1 MRFCHFKHTLYLFI
15 IYTVLAVSCTKA
27 YKKVE
32 STLSVDDVSE
42 SVNTRYTQQAAMNI
56 YGYQPIKALQIV
68 DSAVVVGNMSEV
80 RANIVRSRIYSYC
93 QMPNQVDSLLG
104 GTKDIRFDSAKA
116 IGERLLCHDSIKA
129 NMLNQLDVL
138 GILIYTA
145 RMQNDTTKWIQRSLE
160 YIDICHQL
168 GESHETCALRAEAE
182 LGAALHH
189 VGEHELGMAKLDS
202 VINVLE
208 TSFLREEDRGTF
220 DELDALIV
228 ALKRKIGVLGSHDLY
243 VETLPLARRINELLD
258 DYEQHP
264 DVYHDG
270 SYHEPTS
277 DQKRADYIRFYRSQA
292 QNFITA
298 AYASLG
304 EHGNMLEAF
313 EKIERGV
320 HDAMAREHIAR
331 YNALQQ
337 QMVAERQKA
346 KANRFI
352 LMAIGIGILAL
363 LFFVIM
369 VIVSVKNRAINRRN
383 RLLARKIADAIYYK
397 KKYFEEMRLQ
407 EPPTAPEI
415 ETATDEQLF
424 HYIHEIIIR
433 ERLFLDPKFERQTI
447 MDRFQLT
454 KERVGAIFSKGS
466 NYAKLNSYIQHLR
479 LECSAKILVEQPDKN
494 IVQIATDSGFSSS
507 TYFCNCFRQH
517 FGMSPSDYRRDAL
530 LQKDDIITL

>member
-1 MRFCHFKHTLYLFI
+1 MRFCHFKNTIYLFI
-15 IYTVLAVSCTKA
+15 IYTILIVSCTKA

-32 STLSVDDVSE
+32 SSLSNDDVSE
-42 SVNTRYTQQAAMNI
+42 YADTHYTQQAAMSI
-56 YGYQPIKALQIV
+56 YGYQPLKALQIV
-68 DSAVVVGNMSEV
+68 DSAVIVGNMSEV
-80 RANIVRSRIYSYC
+80 RANLVRSRIYSYS
-93 QMPNQVDSLLG
+93 QMPDQVDSLLG
-104 GTKDIRFDSAKA
+104 GTKDIRYDSAKA

-138 GILIYTA
+138 GILVYTA
-145 RMQNDTTKWIQRSLE
+145 RQQNDTTMWIQRSQE

-168 GESHETCALRAEAE
+168 GKSHETCALRTEAE

-189 VGEHELGMAKLDS
+189 VGEHERGMAKLDS

-208 TSFLREEDRGTF
+208 ASLLKEEDRGTF
-220 DELDALIV
+220 EELDALIV
-228 ALKRKIGVLGSHDLY
+228 SLKRKIGVLGSHDLY
-243 VETLPLARRINELLD
+243 AETLPLARRICELLD

-270 SYHEPTS
+270 TYREPTN
-277 DQKRADYIRFYRSQA
+277 DQKRADYIQFYRSQA
-292 QNFITA
+292 QNFIAA

-313 EKIERGV
+313 EKLERGV
-320 HDAMAREHIAR
+320 RDVTAREHIAR

-337 QMVAERQKA
+337 QMMAERQRAKA
-346 KANRFI
+346 KRFI
-352 LMAIGIGILAL
+352 LVAISIGILAL

-383 RLLARKIADAIYYK
+383 RLLARKIADAVYYK

-407 EPPTAPEI
+407 EPPTAPDI

-424 HYIHEIIIR
+424 HYIHEVIVR

-466 NYAKLNSYIQHLR
+466 DYAKLTNYIQHLR
-479 LECSAKILVEQPDKN
+479 LEYSAKILVEQPDKN
-494 IVQIATDSGFSSS
+494 IVQIAADSGFSSS
-507 TYFCNCFRQH
+507 TYFSNCFRQY
-517 FGMSPSDYRRDAL
+517 FGMSPSDYRRDVL
-530 LQKDDIITL
+530 SQKDDCIVP

>member
-1 MRFCHFKHTLYLFI
+1 MRFYHFKHTLHLFI

-68 DSAVVVGNMSEV
+68 DSAVIVGNMSEV
-80 RANIVRSRIYSYC
+80 RANIVRSRIYSYS
-93 QMPNQVDSLLG
+93 QMPDQVDSLLG
-104 GTKDIRFDSAKA
+104 GTKDIRYDSAKA

-145 RMQNDTTKWIQRSLE
+145 RQQNDTTMWIQRSQE

-270 SYHEPTS
+270 SYHEPTN

-337 QMVAERQKA
+337 QMAAERQKA
-346 KANRFI
+346 KANRSI

-363 LFFVIM
+363 LFFFLAVVVIF
-369 VIVSVKNRAINRRN
+369 KNRSINQKN
-383 RLLARKIADAIYYK
+383 RMLAQRIADAINYK
-397 KKYFEEMRLQ
+397 KMYWEEKRAQ
-407 EPPTAPEI
+407 TPFAAPD
-415 ETATDEQLF
+415 TSAFTDEQF
-424 HYIHEIIIR
+424 FQYINEVIVR

-447 MDRFQLT
+447 MDRFQLS

-466 NYAKLNSYIQHLR
+466 QHTKMTSYVQQLR
-479 LECSAKILVEQPDKN
+479 LEYAAKLLVEQPEKS
-494 IVQIATDSGFSSS
+494 IVQIASESGFGSH
-507 TYFCNCFRQH
+507 TYFSGCFRQH
-517 FGMSPSDYRRDAL
+517 FGLSPTDFRRNAL
-530 LQKDDIITL
+530 SQREYNTAS